1 MLDLLST
8 SVQGFQ
14 EKAAQLCSK
23 EMQSKA
29 MQILEIIAETAE
41 YMT

>member
-23 EMQSKA
+23 EMHSKA
-29 MQILEIIAETAE
+29 MPVLEIIAEPAE
-41 YMT
+41 YIT